1 MSDKGAQAKGTSQE
15 KTSENPRTPAS
26 KVPPPPI
33 TPHPSSSPTVTM
45 PDTPKMGTVVESY
58 PGKADWSYMSGGKP
72 NATWT
77 SFVKEVENDS
87 QLRTLDNAHKAKNKK
102 TLEEPLPESQHYKKG
117 VAMHTFSKEL
127 FEHFQRVG
135 LDTITYLPD
144 LSVDL
149 KSVTNSVSMHS
160 VVSAYPRFGTFK
172 ERALQVACFYAE
184 NHFDKMDK
192 DNSESAKAIFFKS
205 IDSSSKEAFSHLIEP
220 KDCFAVVWIHFLST
234 AIILNEDTILSRRTI
249 ITGADPKAYEHEN
262 ISKLCQA
269 MQPHVKAL
277 VNVGRY
283 ESSVSV
289 KFLQALINKTT
300 PNKTFELAIGLKL
313 EELEKETQPLAYLQP
328 YEQNLALQ
336 KKQLD
341 PLSLLTFVEGKFL
354 SLYNATP
361 CLWQPATGKTD
372 PLKALLAQPTGL
384 EDKSFAQLILLA
396 LKQSNKDGEGG
407 VCFNC
412 GASDHWAAD
421 CPKKK
426 QSGKNSKRGKKGNG
440 GNSNQRDNQKGKKT
454 GWKYQRPSDVS
465 KPLQRNGKTFFWC
478 EKCSRF
484 STTHGTA
491 QHGNKSDSSSSDS
504 SSQKITYA
512 AALDPSLWLAAD
524 INSIVTPS
532 VPVIGWVVPFFA
544 AVSLGLFILGR
555 NRLGLFATLFQ
566 NLLLSGSI
574 IASNASG
581 LFQVALQSTA
591 FVADPM
597 TLAFQ
602 VLKSLWILDPCFFI
616 APALWIGTVI
626 FLLFRKR
633 RYSKSWSNQCSASSG
648 RKYSRSYRRR
658 LQQFTKKQKL
668 RFHRLLQRC
677 LLGDTIPPKKQVKGR
692 FRRMNRKG
700 RNPNFCSLDARR
712 ARQRWLR
719 RYNAAQFVIQNQ
731 HCGGGRSHRR
741 VFDIFVSTR
750 PVHTRRSCQSSYHVH
765 SPVTR
770 LTGSQRALLLP
781 SFSSFFNAF
790 GNTPPLAN
798 SFPVIWDSGA
808 SCCVSN
814 NRDDFVSFS
823 SDVGKIITSKSLCG
837 LNSSGRYEVEGEGY
851 VVWYVPAVDGTL
863 RSLKLPCAF
872 IPKSEVRLLST
883 QVLWNELQ
891 ESFIIKKDGLLEGK
905 QGDPLRKAVAVPCHR
920 ISNLLVTM
928 CTNEGAN
935 PSQKP
940 SSSKSVNFSPAPPAA
955 PDPESSPVPDPSSI
969 LAAFGP
975 PTSESN
981 ANLSEAQKC
990 LLRWHY
996 RLGHVGFDRVKFL
1009 LGSGVLAVSESAKRL
1024 HRAASSSS
1032 LELPKCRA
1040 CLHAKQRVR
1049 SPPKRSKGKV
1059 TDHPG
1064 VLKQDNLLPGQ
1075 AISVDHM
1082 ICSQPG
1088 RRFNTRGKESDKSK
1102 FKGACVFVDH
1112 ASAYI
1117 DVQFQSV
1124 LTSHATLESKANF
1137 EAICRDVGV
1146 VPQKYVM
1153 DNAKYFTSKEFTA
1166 HMSDFR
1172 QIQAFAGV
1180 GAHHQNAIAERSIQ
1194 TITSIARAMM
1204 IHAALHWPEVADSSL
1219 WPMAIKQATWL
1230 WNHMPNPSTGLS
1242 PADIF
1247 TRSRYPLE
1255 KLHDVHVFGCPAY
1268 VLEKTLADGKK
1279 LPRWKPRST
1288 QCIYLGRADE
1298 YASSVYSLLNLQS
1311 GSITPQYHV
1320 VMDDW
1325 FATVSSSAAA
1335 LPDFNSPEWIEMF
1348 GKSELQYF
1356 GDDELD
1362 TSAVS
1367 ALNDSIVEA
1376 RHREATTSAI
1386 LERFASAKPRTPLIS
1401 STDEPTSSPSG
1412 LPPMPTSVGSPAA
1425 SNSSPAPTSSLRENS
1440 ADTDGGKSS
1449 VAVGSSDGSAD
1460 AASFEP
1466 NVRFESDISPKSAN
1480 TEAKSPHLAG
1490 NSSSPSSLEPKPS
1503 KPPVLP
1509 SKVSKQS
1516 SSDPPSALR
1525 RSNRRSKQPERMNIQ
1540 STYGKSYYTSLIPSP
1555 IHFHHLFAAYGVPC
1569 IDDSPSLSN
1578 GGIFVSKKNKDP
1590 DLFSYHEAMRHPDRE
1605 QWIKSAVKEI
1615 EELES
1620 HGVWEEVPLSS
1631 VPKGAKVVP
1640 CTWVFRIKRAP
1651 DGTVK
1656 KYKGRI
1662 CLRGDLMESVGDV
1675 FAPVVA
1681 YPTIRC
1687 FLLLSLL
1694 LGWETCSID
1703 FSNAFCQSDNPYNT
1717 FMKVPL
1723 GFTTS
1728 KPNCCLRL
1736 KKSLYGA
1743 TYSPKLWYEMCSNA
1757 FIELGFER
1765 SKYDHCLF
1773 YKSDIFLVLYVD
1785 DTGIAYKNK
1794 QVLDEFIQQLRD
1806 KGFQLTLEGT
1816 FTEFLGI
1823 QYHKDLQGNIH
1834 LTQDGLI
1841 KKILETTGLSDSAP
1855 NKVPCRRE
1863 PLGIDADGE
1872 PFSESWSYPSVAGM
1886 LLYLSTNTRTD
1897 IAFAV
1902 SQICRFTHNPKQSHA
1917 KAVKILCRYLKGTIG
1932 KGTIIKPTNKLRLD
1946 CFCDADFAGLYNY
1959 EPHILASSVKSR
1971 GAYVIKLSGCPL
1983 VWKTQLMPS
1992 ICLSTAEAEYYSLSL
2007 AMRALLPVK
2016 TLLEEMVSKLSV
2028 PKGMAVSKIVSTAH
2042 EDNSA
2047 ALSLAVD
2054 QRLTNRTR
2062 HYLVRWHFFWSI
2074 INDKENKM
2082 EIVYCPTKE
2091 QEADYLTKGLDRI
2104 TFEYLRSKVQGW

>member
-1 MSDKGAQAKGTSQE
+1 
-15 KTSENPRTPAS
+15 
-26 KVPPPPI
+26 
-33 TPHPSSSPTVTM
+33 
-45 PDTPKMGTVVESY
+45 
-58 PGKADWSYMSGGKP
+58 
-72 NATWT
+72 
-77 SFVKEVENDS
+77 
-87 QLRTLDNAHKAKNKK
+87 
-102 TLEEPLPESQHYKKG
+102 
-117 VAMHTFSKEL
+117 MHTFSKEL

-172 ERALQVACFYAE
+172 ERALQVARFYAE

-192 DNSESAKAIFFKS
+192 DNSESAKVIFFKS

-234 AIILNEDTILSRRTI
+234 AIILNEDTILSRRTL
-249 ITGADPKAYEHEN
+249 ITNANPKAYEHEN

-269 MQPHVKAL
+269 LQPHVKAL

-289 KFLQALINKTT
+289 KLLQSLINKTT
-300 PNKTFELAIGLKL
+300 PNKTFELAVGLKL
-313 EELEKETQPLAYLQP
+313 EALEKETQPLAYLQP

-341 PLSLLTFVEGKFL
+341 PLSLLTFVESKFL

-372 PLKALLAQPTGL
+372 PLKALLAQPTGV
-384 EDKSFAQLILLA
+384 EDSNNLAQLILLA
-396 LKQSNKDGEGG
+396 LKKSNKDGEGG

-440 GNSNQRDNQKGKKT
+440 GN
-454 GWKYQRPSDVS
+454 
-465 KPLQRNGKTFFWC
+465 
-478 EKCSRF
+478 
-484 STTHGTA
+484 
-491 QHGNKSDSSSSDS
+491 
-504 SSQKITYA
+504 
-512 AALDPSLWLAAD
+512 
-524 INSIVTPS
+524 
-532 VPVIGWVVPFFA
+532 
-544 AVSLGLFILGR
+544 
-555 NRLGLFATLFQ
+555 
-566 NLLLSGSI
+566 
-574 IASNASG
+574 
-581 LFQVALQSTA
+581 
-591 FVADPM
+591 
-597 TLAFQ
+597 
-602 VLKSLWILDPCFFI
+602 
-616 APALWIGTVI
+616 ALWVGTVI

-633 RYSKSWSNQCSASSG
+633 RFSKSWCNKCSSSAG
-648 RKYSRSYRRR
+648 NKYSRSYRRR
-658 LQQFTKKQKL
+658 VQQFTKKQKL

-692 FRRMNRKG
+692 FHRMNRKG
-700 RNPNFCSLDARR
+700 RNTNFCSLDARR
-712 ARQRWLR
+712 ARQLWRR
-719 RYNAAQFVIQNQ
+719 RYNAAQFVSQNQ
-731 HCGGGRSHRR
+731 HCGGGRSHCR
-741 VFDIFVSTR
+741 VFDTFVSTR

-765 SPVTR
+765 SPVTC
-770 LTGSQRALLLP
+770 LTASQRALLLP

-790 GNTPPLAN
+790 GHTPPPTN

-814 NRDDFVSFS
+814 NRDDFISFS
-823 SDVGKIITSKSLCG
+823 SNVGKIVSSKSLGG
-837 LNSSGRYEVEGEGY
+837 LNSSGRYEVEGEGH

-891 ESFIIKKDGLLEGK
+891 ESFIIKKDGLLEG
-905 QGDPLRKAVAVPCHR
+905 DPLRKPVAVPCHKP
-920 ISNLLVTM
+920 SNLLLTM
-928 CTNEGAN
+928 CTNEGAS

-940 SSSKSVNFSPAPPAA
+940 SSSKSVNFSLAPPAA

-969 LAAFGP
+969 LAAFGT

-1049 SPPKRSKGKV
+1049 SV

-1124 LTSHATLESKANF
+1124 LTSHATLVSKANF

-1386 LERFASAKPRTPLIS
+1386 LKRFASAKPRTSLIS

-1412 LPPMPTSVGSPAA
+1412 LPPMPTSIGSPAV
-1425 SNSSPAPTSSLRENS
+1425 SNSSPAPTLSLRENS
-1440 ADTDGGKSS
+1440 ADTDGEKSS
-1449 VAVGSSDGSAD
+1449 VAVGSSAGSAD

-1466 NVRFESDISPKSAN
+1466 NVRFETNISPKSAN
-1480 TEAKSPHLAG
+1480 IEAKSPQLDSY
-1490 NSSSPSSLEPKPS
+1490 SSSTSGLEPKPS
-1503 KPPVLP
+1503 KPSILP

-1605 QWIKSAVKEI
+1605 QWIKSAIKEI

-1631 VPKGAKVVP
+1631 VPKGVKVIP

-1723 GFTTS
+1723 GFATS

-1946 CFCDADFAGLYNY
+1946 CFCDANFAGLYNY
-1959 EPHILASSVKSR
+1959 EPHILASSVKSC

-2016 TLLEEMVSKLSV
+2016 TLLEEMVAKLSV

-2062 HYLVRWHFFWSI
+2062 HYLARWHFFWSI